1 RDNQMRK
8 IALIC
13 GKELRAYFGAMIGY
27 IILSAFLAVSGVAFF
42 YWVNQFRTSSM
53 RPVFQIICVVLLLTS
68 PAVTMRLLAGEFAS
82 GTSDLLLASPI
93 TPLQIVLGKFL
104 FCVCMVIIMLLC
116 TCDLPLLVLH
126 YGTPDMGAVWAGY
139 LGLFLAGAF
148 FCSVGLFASSL
159 TRNAAVASVTGVGIL
174 LALLLLPGGKTF
186 PLAAALSP
194 FAHFAGFAKGV
205 LDTSDLA
212 YFVLGIFFFLFLT
225 ARILRLRQQI

>member
-1 RDNQMRK
+1 MWK

-13 GKELRAYFGAMIGY
+13 GKELRAYFGAMMGY

-53 RPVFQIICVVLLLTS
+53 RPVFQIVSVVLLLTS
-68 PAVTMRLLAGEFAS
+68 PAITMRLLAGEFAS
-82 GTSDLLLASPI
+82 GTSDLLRVSPI

-104 FCVCMVIIMLLC
+104 FCLCMVIIMLVC
-116 TCDLPLLVLH
+116 TCDLPLLLLH
-126 YGTPDMGAVWAGY
+126 YGTPDMGAVLAGY
-139 LGLFLAGAF
+139 LGLFLAGSF

-159 TRNAAVASVTGVGIL
+159 TRNTALASVAGVGLL

-194 FAHFAGFAKGV
+194 FTHFSGFAKGV
-205 LDTSDLA
+205 LDTSDVA
-212 YFVLGIFFFLFLT
+212 YFALGILFFLFLT
-225 ARILRLRQQI
+225 TRILRLRQRI